1 MIYLT
6 GGGDQ
11 EEFEQLDEHFFDNLA
26 DNSKILVIPQACEE
40 DEFATVLER
49 IQECFTHK
57 KVSEIHLAKNP
68 QDMSFEEIDHFNV
81 IMIEGGNTFLLINS
95 IRETSFFKHLKTF
108 AESGKTIYA
117 DSAGAILLGADVGTA
132 FFGDDADEDNQK
144 LQDYRGLDII
154 PPFTLHAH
162 YEHGDDDNLQ
172 DMLYDKGNPIIA
184 LSEPAGVLISNGII
198 TALGSAP
205 VELITFSGK
214 QTIEIGGEFDLTSL
228 D

>member
-6 GGGDQ
+6 GGGEQ
-11 EEFEQLDEHFFDNLA
+11 EEFEQLDEHFFDNLT

-49 IQECFTHK
+49 IQECFSHK

-108 AESGKTIYA
+108 AQSGKTIYA

-162 YEHGDDDNLQ
+162 YEPGDDDNLQ

-184 LSEPAGVLISNGII
+184 LAEPAGVLINKGII

-205 VELITFSGK
+205 VFLITFSGK
-214 QTIEIGGEFDLTSL
+214 QTIEIGGEFDLTTL

>member
-6 GGGDQ
+6 GGGEQ
-11 EEFEQLDEHFFDNLA
+11 EEFAELDSHFFENLTN
-26 DNSKILVIPQACEE
+26 DSKILVIPQACEE
-40 DEFATVLER
+40 DEFGAVLER
-49 IQECFTHK
+49 IQECFSHK

-68 QDMSFEEIDHFNV
+68 EKMSYKEVDHFDI
-81 IMIEGGNTFLLINS
+81 IMIEGGNTFLLINA
-95 IRETSFFKHLKTF
+95 IRETIFFKHLKSF

-132 FFGDDADEDNQK
+132 FFGDEADEDNQK

-154 PPFTLHAH
+154 PPFILHAH
-162 YEHGDDDNLQ
+162 YESGDDDNLQ
-172 DMLYDKGNPIIA
+172 DMLYDKGCPIIA
-184 LSEPAGVLISNGII
+184 LSEPAGVLIDNGIV

-214 QTIEIGGEFDLTSL
+214 ITIEIGDEFDLTTL